1 VEPSKP
7 PPLPVVVLLSGSG
20 TTLQAMLD
28 EIKKGTLNAD
38 IKAVVSD
45 QPDAQGL
52 TRAEDAGIETCAL
65 HPADYAERQG
75 FDHALASCID
85 KYRPQYIVLA
95 GYMRIL
101 GKSFVERYAGKILN
115 IHPSLLPRFRGLN
128 TYARV
133 LRSKDT
139 QHGSSVHYVTA
150 ELDGGPLIMQAR
162 VAIRPD
168 DTEESLSARVKAC
181 ERKMY
186 PAVLNMLAAGRLE
199 MKDGKI
205 WLDNQPL
212 EKPLEFDIAL

>member
-1 VEPSKP
+1 VNESA

-28 EIKKGTLNAD
+28 EIKAGRLNVD
-38 IKAVVSD
+38 LRAVISD
-45 QPDAQGL
+45 QPDAAGL
-52 TRAEDAGIETCAL
+52 GRAEDAGIETCAL
-65 HPADYAERQG
+65 LPGDYPERQA
-75 FDHALASCID
+75 FDRALASCID
-85 KYRPQYIVLA
+85 RYKPGYIVLA

-101 GKSFVERYAGKILN
+101 SESFVERFAGKILN

-133 LRSKDT
+133 LEAGDT
-139 QHGSSVHYVTA
+139 EHGSSVHFVTA

-162 VAIRPD
+162 VGVLPH
-168 DTEESLSARVKAC
+168 DTEESLSARVKAQ

-199 MKDGKI
+199 MKDGQT
-205 WLDNQPL
+205 WLDKQVLEQPL
-212 EKPLEFDIAL
+212 EYPYCV